1 MSRTPM
7 SILLGLLSVLFRAI
21 PTLNLTIALLFVTR
35 YPWKGYSFDSYSCF
49 LMCWTL
55 VILRRQQD
63 CLGLLYLKLRSLGC
77 FFLDLIRSILIA
89 FLASTPWPTAMWHP
103 KSHLLFPERSTRHRL
118 EQTLRCMAYLNTCSL
133 RFHKNHLLFKQL
145 LQCLV
150 YSGRIHLSDEMI
162 VDFQMLQLYLNEN
175 SGNVTA
181 QGMVQQ
187 VAARWSPGRME
198 EGKRHDVPP
207 CSLPYQWRQ
216 LPAQH
221 HCQTPVLHLPQRAS
235 CGMMPQIQAKTFTV
249 ITYNVQ

>member
-118 EQTLRCMAYLNTCSL
+118 EHTQDAW
-133 RFHKNHLLFKQL
+133 H
-145 LQCLV
+145 
-150 YSGRIHLSDEMI
+150 IWIPALSDSIKTICFFNSYYSVYCTVAESTC
-162 VDFQMLQLYLNEN
+162 QMK
-175 SGNVTA
+175 
-181 QGMVQQ
+181 
-187 VAARWSPGRME
+187 W
-198 EGKRHDVPP
+198 
-207 CSLPYQWRQ
+207 
-216 LPAQH
+216 
-221 HCQTPVLHLPQRAS
+221 
-235 CGMMPQIQAKTFTV
+235 
-249 ITYNVQ
+249 